1 MYKVVYYK
9 SRWPE
14 ISSSHTVQSAKLVK
28 NIIELL
34 SLNVT
39 LGQSDILRDL
49 SLQIP
54 AAQWCSIVGPSGCGK
69 STLLRALAGLI
80 EGTAEKF
87 VTDFKTPAFVFQDPT
102 LMPWRT
108 VRDNVVLPLEL
119 KGSSDGRRPRID
131 MLSIQETIECV
142 GLNSDDLIKFPR
154 QLSGGMRMRVSMARA
169 LVTQP
174 DILFMDEPFAALDE
188 LLRQQLNQLIHE
200 ICRTQRLTTLFVTH
214 NVSEAVYLSDRILVM
229 NLEGTIVSDLEISL
243 PPQRTPD
250 LRGSALYI
258 SQVNEVTQRLQEAM
272 Q

>member
-1 MYKVVYYK
+1 
-9 SRWPE
+9 
-14 ISSSHTVQSAKLVK
+14 
-28 NIIELL
+28 
-34 SLNVT
+34 
-39 LGQSDILRDL
+39 
-49 SLQIP
+49 
-54 AAQWCSIVGPSGCGK
+54 
-69 STLLRALAGLI
+69 
-80 EGTAEKF
+80 
-87 VTDFKTPAFVFQDPT
+87 
-102 LMPWRT
+102 
-108 VRDNVVLPLEL
+108 
-119 KGSSDGRRPRID
+119 
-131 MLSIQETIECV
+131 
-142 GLNSDDLIKFPR
+142 
-154 QLSGGMRMRVSMARA
+154 MARA

-229 NLEGTIVSDLEISL
+229 NLEGIIVSDLEISL